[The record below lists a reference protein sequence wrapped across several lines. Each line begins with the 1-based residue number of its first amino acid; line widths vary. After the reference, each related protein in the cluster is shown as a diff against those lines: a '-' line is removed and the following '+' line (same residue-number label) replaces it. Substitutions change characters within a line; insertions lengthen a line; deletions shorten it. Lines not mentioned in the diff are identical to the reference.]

1 MSGTTGTTGNDNL
14 NGGSGAD
21 IIDGGAGND
30 KISGGSGSDILD
42 GGSGSDTVNGDSGN
56 DTLIYNLTEN
66 LNGAKDIYTGGSGI
80 DTVLL
85 ELTQAEWIDPAVRAE
100 LQRYVTFLAT
110 VKMNTQG
117 EVSNGSASDFVFSF
131 GSSGTTLTV
140 QMMEKLA
147 VSVFNPSTGNYDPV
161 NFHQTVLTAVT
172 QQTVVEAANAAAQ
185 DLLLTGTLSF
195 IDLDVGQVLGASVS
209 GAPAV
214 AASAGVSLPAGLAA
228 ALAPVL
234 SFGAPVPW
242 VGGTQT
248 IGYTY
253 DPAAVNLDFLRAGLI
268 LEFLVVVCILWGV
281 LDTC

>member
-117 EVSNGSASDFVFSF
+117 EVSNGNASDFVFSF

-140 QMMEKLA
+140 QMMEKLLDLPIVGDVRGDGYFYGIELVKDKVTKETFDEDESERLLRGFLSRA
-147 VSVFNPSTGNYDPV
+147 LFDAGLYCRADDRGDPV
-161 NFHQTVLTAVT
+161 IQ
-172 QQTVVEAANAAAQ
+172 
-185 DLLLTGTLSF
+185 
-195 IDLDVGQVLGASVS
+195 
-209 GAPAV
+209 
-214 AASAGVSLPAGLAA
+214 
-228 ALAPVL
+228 LAPPLTCGPAEFDEIEQILRGVL
-234 SFGAPVPW
+234 SEAW
-242 VGGTQT
+242 TR
-248 IGYTY
+248 
-253 DPAAVNLDFLRAGLI
+253 L
-268 LEFLVVVCILWGV
+268 
-281 LDTC
+281 